1 MDKQNFIKFF
11 GPPEGNV
18 DVPLIYHTSLQF
30 DQVQKG
36 YPWREIREAALNYY
50 SKPSYGDVPLISWEE
65 TISTLLTAAK
75 QEREKE
81 INLLGNYIEEKTKRD
96 WLNLSWKEDQENLL
110 SSYKGII
117 EKINDFLG
125 NKEFFEFAKQISALK
140 AERKRMSK
148 EKRKQ
153 YEEALS
159 LVSRF
164 AKEVKNETIEQVFK
178 KGAIFS
184 KEGMVNLFDTGSD
197 AEIIKVIND
206 EISKGF
212 FKGLSEGK
220 NKLVTL
226 FKEHNI
232 HDPGIINFM
241 DSLSENEEFI
251 SILETYS
258 TQVPG
263 IRSLRDIIKNNEVK
277 EMLKQEEFNDKNIE
291 ALAIALKEGFEV
303 KTERTS
309 NLISKVAEEVVVQAI
324 AKSTAIT
331 NGELNLVKNL
341 KNEKYSLDSM
351 AIITEDKDM
360 RDAVKNFIDK
370 SKAKDKIEARKEY
383 QDLMIELEK
392 IAEEAEKIPK
402 GYTVINFNTKTY
414 IRDNKFSAG
423 TERKIQDIDFMLSEI
438 TNTEAFTNRLAQFG
452 VGFLFNSKEMGKDEE
467 IVQTLGKLL
476 IFIGGFLFEGFKSVG
491 SDLHSGVNML
501 YLNHYMVPFSFV
513 LFSLANSLGGI
524 KNGLLANG
532 IKSRSGGGSD
542 TKSVQIFDKD
552 TTAHL
557 NLRIKKTMMNKDQ
570 RYDAYDHNISTSDP
584 KHFAP
589 GWAEQSEKALNAI
602 TIEASFLNEFH
613 KRMNNLLN

>member
-1 MDKQNFIKFF
+1 MKKQDFIKFF
-11 GPPEGNV
+11 IPPTGTIGL
-18 DVPLIYHTSLQF
+18 PLIYHTALQF
-30 DQVQKG
+30 DKVQKG
-36 YPWREIREAALNYY
+36 YPWKEVREEALNYY
-50 SKPSYGDVPLISWEE
+50 SKPSYGDVPLTSWEE

-75 QEREKE
+75 QERQKE
-81 INLLGNYIEEKTKRD
+81 INLLGDFIGEEIKRE
-96 WLNLSWKEDQENLL
+96 WLNLSWKEEQEDLL
-110 SSYKGII
+110 DSYKGII
-117 EKINDFLG
+117 EELNDFLG
-125 NKEFFEFAKQISALK
+125 NKEFFEFAKQISAKK

-164 AKEVKNETIEQVFK
+164 AEEVKNETIEQVFK

-184 KEGMVNLFDTGSD
+184 KEGIIKLFDTGSD
-197 AEIIKVIND
+197 AEIIKAIND

-212 FKGLSEGK
+212 LRGLLRGK
-220 NKLVTL
+220 VKLKKM
-226 FKEHNI
+226 FEEHNI
-232 HDPGIINFM
+232 DDPGIINFM
-241 DSLSENEEFI
+241 DSLFKNKDFI
-251 SILETYS
+251 DILKTYS

-263 IRSLRDIIKNNEVK
+263 VSFLRETVSNNKIKK
-277 EMLKQEEFNDKNIE
+277 ILKQEEFNDKNIE
-291 ALAIALKEGFEV
+291 ALAIDLKEDFEV
-303 KTERTS
+303 KIERTS

-324 AKSTAIT
+324 AESTAIT

-351 AIITEDKDM
+351 AIITENKDM
-360 RDAVKNFIDK
+360 RDAVENFIDK
-370 SKAKDKIEARKEY
+370 SKVKDKIEARKEY

-392 IAEEAEKIPK
+392 IAERAEKISK

-423 TERKIQDIDFMLSEI
+423 GERKIQDIDFMLSEI
-438 TNTEAFTNRLAQFG
+438 TNTKAFTNRLAQFG
-452 VGFLFNSKEMGKDEE
+452 VGFLFNSKKMGEDEE

-491 SDLHSGVNML
+491 SDLHSGVNIL
-501 YLNHYMVPFSFV
+501 HLNHYMVPFSFV
-513 LFSLANSLGGI
+513 LFSLANSLGAI
-524 KNGLLANG
+524 KDGLLANG
-532 IKSRSGGGSD
+532 IKSRSSGGANA
-542 TKSVQIFDKD
+542 KSVQVFDKD

-557 NLRIKKTMMNKDQ
+557 NLRIKRTMMSYGERVK
-570 RYDAYDHNISTSDP
+570 AYDQNLPMSNP
-584 KHFAP
+584 NYFLR
-589 GWAEQSEKALNAI
+589 GWAVQSEKALNAI